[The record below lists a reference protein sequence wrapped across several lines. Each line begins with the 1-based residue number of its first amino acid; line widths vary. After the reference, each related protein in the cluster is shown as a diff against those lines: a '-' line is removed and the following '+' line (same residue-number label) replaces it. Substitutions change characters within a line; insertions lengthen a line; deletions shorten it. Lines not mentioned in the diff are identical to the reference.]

1 MAFPDI
7 FKSKK
12 QNNAPTGWE
21 NMAAEN
27 QNPQGQAQEVGAE
40 SQLSPE
46 QQNIRRQQNK
56 LIAYFITGN
65 MDNMKVSSVEVS
77 KAAEERYFENILNGS
92 ITKEQENRLLSSVR
106 SPIDEK
112 VRSGQTREEAIRS
125 TQQELGLQNVFIA
138 RAINSEAND
147 EQTEVDNLKTFIKT
161 FPLPS
166 DFDQTEHRLRQTL
179 RNERLFMPHQ
189 IDNCLR
195 SIRMS
200 IYGKKQEYQ
209 DRINEL
215 HHAAQDYAI
224 QKSLR
229 WQQGAEIERNPGFT
243 VGSFGISRREL
254 QTEQTLSFDG
264 ETSQNYERFSQDSY
278 YINKESGVF
287 AVFDGVGG
295 SEYGMAASR
304 TCRDIMPSRNINNIN
319 DILSTLV
326 AINDNVRYACG
337 NSDSIHPR
345 GATTATIV
353 KLSEDH
359 RTLSCASIGDSRAYL
374 IRNGKAE
381 LLTKDDGEG
390 NKIFKYIGDPAFK
403 DISKVSKENV
413 ITRSVLPG
421 DRILLCT
428 DGITGDKAP
437 ELMSNETI
445 ANIVTMSTP
454 EDAAKRL
461 TQFASKIDDRTAIV
475 IEV

>member
-1 MAFPDI
+1 MAFPNI

-21 NMAAEN
+21 NMTAEN
-27 QNPQGQAQEVGAE
+27 QNSQGQSQEVGAE

-56 LIAYFITGN
+56 LIAYFVTGN
-65 MDNMKVSSVEVS
+65 IDTMRAPSVEVS
-77 KAAEERYFENILNGS
+77 KAAEERYFENFLNGN
-92 ITKEQENRLLSSVR
+92 ITKEQENQLLYSLQ
-106 SPIDEK
+106 SPIDKK

-147 EQTEVDNLKTFIKT
+147 EHTEIDNLKTFIKT

-179 RNERLFMPHQ
+179 RKEEFFKPHQ

-200 IYGKKQEYQ
+200 IYGKRQEYQ

-215 HHAAQDYAI
+215 HSAAQDYAI
-224 QKSLR
+224 QKSLQ

-243 VGSFGISRREL
+243 VGSFGISKREL

-295 SEYGMAASR
+295 SEFGMTASR
-304 TCRDIMPSRNINNIN
+304 VCRDTMPSRIINNTN
-319 DILSTLV
+319 DILWTLV
-326 AINDNVRYACG
+326 DINDNVCNACG
-337 NSDSIHPR
+337 NSENTPPR

-390 NKIFKYIGDPAFK
+390 NKISKYIGDPTFE
-403 DISKVSKENV
+403 DPNRVSQENI
-413 ITRSVLPG
+413 ITRSVMPG

-428 DGITGDKAP
+428 DGITGDYAP
-437 ELMSNETI
+437 DLMSNETI

-461 TQFASKIDDRTAIV
+461 TQFATKTDDRTAIV